1 MSKQMMPLSDAA
13 KVMQTTPLNVLMHIK
28 RGLLKG
34 VEEKGQWMVDHESMK
49 ALLAKTGGG
58 KADDVCSSG
67 CDKKHACVGGC
78 G

>member
-1 MSKQMMPLSDAA
+1 MSEQMMPLSDAA

-34 VEEKGQWMVDHESMK
+34 VEEKGQWFVNPESLE
-49 ALLAKTGGG
+49 ALLARTGGS
-58 KADDVCSSG
+58 KADNVCSSG
-67 CDKKHACVGGC
+67 CDKKNSCGGGC